1 MTATTWR
8 ETFGF
13 RPDQHV
19 TRHRVAHYLEWF
31 MRDTPAH
38 DIHGRRALLAAHA
51 DAVREIEAADDRP
64 ACPSCGG
71 SGKSTAADAPV
82 GKPFPAK
89 DRKHVRTP
97 VRKVDC
103 PACGGTGKAR

>member
-1 MTATTWR
+1 MWR
-8 ETFGF
+8 DTFGF
-13 RPDQHV
+13 RSDQTV
-19 TRHRVAHYLEWF
+19 TRARVGHYLEWF
-31 MRDTPAH
+31 MRDAPYDAH
-38 DIHGRRALLAAHA
+38 RRRELLAAHA
-51 DAVREIEAADDRP
+51 EALKEIAAADDRP

-71 SGKSTAADAPV
+71 SGKTTVADAPQ
-82 GKPFPAK
+82 GKPFPAT